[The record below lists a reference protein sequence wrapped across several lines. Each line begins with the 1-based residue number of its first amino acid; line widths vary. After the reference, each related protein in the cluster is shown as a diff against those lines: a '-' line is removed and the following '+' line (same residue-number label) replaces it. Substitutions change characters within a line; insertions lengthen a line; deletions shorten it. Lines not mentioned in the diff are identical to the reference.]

1 MKSACVCGLTNHSPF
16 SILHSSSKSL
26 FILYWKWAAKSPISN
41 YYCSVHIQFTRE
53 MYNKAMNKRTIAILG
68 ATGSIGTQ
76 ALDIVARYPERFQA
90 VCLTAHNSSEKLFE
104 LVRKFRP
111 SCAALNIEPEH
122 IPEDVRF
129 CQWFFGEN
137 STVEALKA
145 SQAQDALCAIV
156 GIAGLDAV
164 LTALDGCERV
174 LLANKEALVTGGD
187 LVTARA
193 KERNVPLLPVDS
205 EHSAI
210 FQCLQAKQGNPVKR
224 LWLTC
229 SGGALR
235 TWTKEAMERATVR
248 DVLKHPTWN
257 MGGKITVD
265 CATMANKG
273 LEVIEAHHLFDMPA
287 ERINVVIH
295 PQSIIHSMIEFDD
308 GAVLAQMG
316 MPDMRGPIGYAM
328 GYPERLPYDAKPL
341 NFYELGHLDFAA
353 PDHDRFPCL
362 NMAIE
367 ALKAGNGMPV
377 IFNGANEQAVGAF
390 LREQISFGRIPEVID
405 HALQAVTPMKI
416 NTIADVYALDRAA
429 REDAENNLRR
439 LSC

>member
-1 MKSACVCGLTNHSPF
+1 ME
-16 SILHSSSKSL
+16 
-26 FILYWKWAAKSPISN
+26 
-41 YYCSVHIQFTRE
+41 R
-53 MYNKAMNKRTIAILG
+53 RTIAILG

-76 ALDIVARYPERFQA
+76 ALDIVARYPERFHA
-90 VCLTAHNSSEKLFE
+90 VCLTANHSSEKLFD
-104 LVRKFRP
+104 LVRQFRP
-111 SCAALNIEPEH
+111 HCAALNAEPEA
-122 IPEDVRF
+122 IPEDVQF
-129 CQWFFGEN
+129 CQWFFGPD
-137 STVEALKA
+137 STVEALRA
-145 SQAQDALCAIV
+145 SKAQDALCAIV

-193 KERNVPLLPVDS
+193 KAKHIPLLPVDS

-210 FQCLQAKQGNPVKR
+210 FQCLQARQGNPVRR

-235 TWTKEAMERATVR
+235 TWTKEQMSTATVR

-287 ERINVVIH
+287 ERIDVVIH
-295 PQSIIHSMIEFDD
+295 PQSVIHSMVEFED
-308 GAVLAQMG
+308 GAVLAQLG
-316 MPDMRGPIGYAM
+316 RPDMRGPIGYAM
-328 GYPERLPYDAKPL
+328 GYPERLPYGITPL
-341 NFYELGHLDFAA
+341 DFRQLGHLDFDA
-353 PDHDRFPCL
+353 PDNDRFPCL

-367 ALKAGNGMPV
+367 SLKAGNGMPV
-377 IFNGANEQAVGAF
+377 VFNGANEQAVGAF
-390 LREQISFGRIPEVID
+390 LREQIPFGRIPGIID
-405 HALQAVTPMKI
+405 HALQTVAPQKI
-416 NTIADVYALDRAA
+416 SSIADVYALDRAA
-429 REDAENNLRR
+429 REVANESLRR
-439 LSC
+439 LS